1 MRTSRLISLLLEL
14 TRLRSTTVTVLAA
27 RHEVSARTIQRDLA
41 ALHQIGVPVWTRTG
55 PAGGVGLVEGWR
67 SPLTGMMA
75 PELQALLLGEAGAR
89 GLGLET
95 EYQAARMKMLSAPG
109 AAVPGPQAAMAER
122 FHFDHGRWFHEP
134 ERPAHLTEIS
144 QAVWNGRRI
153 TIRYGRTDPDAAP
166 VTRRLDPLGLVL
178 KADRWYLVA
187 AHRRAVRTFRLSK
200 IQAVTVHG
208 QEAWRPEGFSLPE
221 HWRQSR
227 TEFEASVV
235 HMPVRL
241 RIPGSS
247 AEALRSVLPGTEIDA
262 ALQQAQL
269 VGSDAERMEVS
280 LLTESLEIVSVQLL
294 GVSGV
299 EVVEPSALREALAQ
313 RGRDL
318 LAHNA
323 RPHDARPHPAP
334 RGTEPTATP
343 IGSPM

>member
-1 MRTSRLISLLLEL
+1 MRTTRLISLLLEL
-14 TRLRSTTVTVLAA
+14 TRLRSTTVAQLAA

-41 ALHQIGVPVWTRTG
+41 ALHQMGVPVWTRTG

-75 PELQALLLGEAGAR
+75 PELQALMLGEAGAR
-89 GLGLET
+89 ELGLET

-166 VTRRLDPLGLVL
+166 ITRRLDPLGLVL
-178 KADRWYLVA
+178 KTDRWYLVA
-187 AHRRAVRTFRLSK
+187 AHRRAVKTFRLAK
-200 IQAVTVHG
+200 IQGVTVHD
-208 QEAWRPEGFSLPE
+208 QEAWRPERFSLPE
-221 HWRQSR
+221 HWRKSR
-227 TEFEASVV
+227 AEFEASVV
-235 HMPVRL
+235 HLPVRL
-241 RIPGSS
+241 RIPAPS
-247 AEALRSVLPGTEIDA
+247 AEALSAALPGTEIDA
-262 ALQQAQL
+262 ALGQAQP
-269 VGSDAERMEVS
+269 VGPEAERLEVC

-294 GVSGV
+294 GVPGV
-299 EVVEPSALREALAQ
+299 EVVEPAELRQALAQ

-323 RPHDARPHPAP
+323 PDESASSFQGYLPPDQRAEGPEHD
-334 RGTEPTATP
+334 
-343 IGSPM
+343 